1 MVFENERE
9 VDLRADD
16 RQTKELRRVAD
27 RIRKIA
33 VRDFRTPICVIIV
46 AGQDGEPVVKLA
58 TAVEEEIIEGTAE
71 AANEV

>member
-9 VDLRADD
+9 VNLRNDD

-33 VRDFRTPICVIIV
+33 VRDFRRPIVVMVI
-46 AGQDGEPVVKLA
+46 AGQDGEPCVKIA
-58 TAVEEEIIEGTAE
+58 EQVEEG
-71 AANEV
+71 